1 MLKKLLSITICLF
14 ISNTSLSQEDKNGS
28 VHKIK
33 IEKQS
38 VFVKASFDEADY
50 KVIAFDRF
58 GNPHLQAI
66 KSFTIKYVDGKT
78 TYEAKVEGN
87 VFPEKTIKFLTKKR
101 KYATKICLDAIIA
114 EDNDGHSENLPSICD
129 IVIFPD
135 CKKINHKKQ

>member
-1 MLKKLLSITICLF
+1 MSKKLLTITICLF
-14 ISNTSLSQEDKNGS
+14 ITNTFLSQEDKNGS

-58 GNPHLQAI
+58 GNPHMQAI

-87 VFPEKTIKFLTKKR
+87 VFPEKTIKFLTKER
-101 KYATKICLDAIIA
+101 KYATKICLDKIIA
-114 EDNDGHSENLPSICD
+114 EDKDGHSENLPSLCD

-135 CKKINHKKQ
+135 CKKLYKN